1 VKYSEMSGNG
11 YQARD
16 SEGIM
21 CAITLSDNRSHPS
34 ILETRKNEEVEAL
47 TGTWEE
53 APGQP

>member
-1 VKYSEMSGNG
+1 MSGNG